1 MSFAYFKFDSS
12 TYSIE
17 IIGSSINFESL
28 KRLSK
33 ILLDICNNNKI
44 KEVNIKGNFNT
55 SFFLKDLNSNKYD
68 LNEALK
74 LFQLIT
80 KIIENSDITFISNLN
95 NLVQGPTLELALS
108 CDIVRAE
115 KNTIFKFNEV
125 DNGLM
130 PFFGSIQRLSRI
142 IGYKNTLETLLIKK
156 HLSYEEALNFKII
169 HHAQDVSKN
178 ISKVKLLWD
187 QSFTNTFIFYN
198 SKIHSITKNKLPAHK
213 AILSSIYEGVI
224 CDYEAS
230 LSIEKR
236 WLKWLL
242 IHNYTV
248 KNILL

>member
-1 MSFAYFKFDSS
+1 MSFAYFKFDPS
-12 TYSIE
+12 TSSIE
-17 IIGSSINFESL
+17 IIGSSISFESL
-28 KRLSK
+28 KRLYK
-33 ILLDICNNNKI
+33 ILLAICNNNKI

-80 KIIENSDITFISNLN
+80 KAIESSNITFISNLN

-108 CDIVRAE
+108 CDRVIAE

-156 HLSYEEALNFKII
+156 HL
-169 HHAQDVSKN
+169 
-178 ISKVKLLWD
+178 
-187 QSFTNTFIFYN
+187 
-198 SKIHSITKNKLPAHK
+198 
-213 AILSSIYEGVI
+213 
-224 CDYEAS
+224 
-230 LSIEKR
+230 
-236 WLKWLL
+236 
-242 IHNYTV
+242 
-248 KNILL
+248 